1 MGKYDDLLNKV
12 QPSAPRKVNDHILVI
27 DALNTFIR
35 SFTMIN
41 MMNSSGAHVGGMVG
55 FLKSLGFLTRTFN
68 PTRVVIVF
76 DGPGSSAARKN
87 INSDYKANRDIT
99 RITNWEIFDKK
110 DDEYASMSAQIERL
124 VEYLQM
130 LPVDM
135 ISMPKVE
142 ADDVI
147 AYIAKEFGKDN
158 QKITIVSSDKD
169 FLQIVDNNVEVYAP
183 TKKRVFGPA
192 EVKTEVGVLAENYLV
207 MKSLLGDNSDNLPG
221 VKGLGPKGIFKHFP
235 DLIDKPGTD
244 LEYVFE
250 ICEAGVE
257 KNKVF
262 QKILTNYDRVW
273 QNHDLMNLMEPRL
286 SDTQKVLILDLMDGC
301 PSQLNVMAFLLML
314 KQDNIE
320 HGITKNTESW
330 LENFRYLLTVKK

>member
-1 MGKYDDLLNKV
+1 
-12 QPSAPRKVNDHILVI
+12 
-27 DALNTFIR
+27 
-35 SFTMIN
+35 
-41 MMNSSGAHVGGMVG
+41 
-55 FLKSLGFLTRTFN
+55 
-68 PTRVVIVF
+68 
-76 DGPGSSAARKN
+76 
-87 INSDYKANRDIT
+87 
-99 RITNWEIFDKK
+99 
-110 DDEYASMSAQIERL
+110 
-124 VEYLQM
+124 
-130 LPVDM
+130 
-135 ISMPKVE
+135 
-142 ADDVI
+142 
-147 AYIAKEFGKDN
+147 
-158 QKITIVSSDKD
+158 
-169 FLQIVDNNVEVYAP
+169 
-183 TKKRVFGPA
+183 
-192 EVKTEVGVLAENYLV
+192 

-257 KNKVF
+257 KTKIF

-286 SDTQKVLILDLMDGC
+286 SDTQKVLILDMMDNC

-314 KQDNIE
+314 KQDSIE

>member
-1 MGKYDDLLNKV
+1 MGKYDALLNKV

-41 MMNSSGAHVGGMVG
+41 MMNPSGAHVGGMVG
-55 FLKSLGFLTRTFN
+55 FLKSLGFLTRTFE

-147 AYIAKEFGKDN
+147 AYIGQQFGDTNKV
-158 QKITIVSSDKD
+158 TIVSSDKD
-169 FLQIVDNNVEVYAP
+169 FLQIVNENVEVYSP
-183 TKKRVFGPA
+183 IKKKVYGPA
-192 EVKTEVGVLAENYLV
+192 EVKEEVGVLAENYLV

-314 KQDNIE
+314 KHDNIE
-320 HGITKNTESW
+320 QGITKNTESW

>member
-41 MMNSSGAHVGGMVG
+41 MMNPQGAHVGGMVG

-147 AYIAKEFGKDN
+147 AYIGQQFGDN
-158 QKITIVSSDKD
+158 NKVTIVSSDKD
-169 FLQIVDNNVEVYAP
+169 FLQIVDENVEVYSP
-183 TKKRVFGPA
+183 IKKKIYGPA
-192 EVKTEVGVLAENYLV
+192 QVKEEVGVLAENYLV

-257 KNKVF
+257 KTKIF

-286 SDTQKVLILDLMDGC
+286 SDTQKVLILDMMDNC

-314 KQDNIE
+314 KQDSIE

>member
-1 MGKYDDLLNKV
+1 
-12 QPSAPRKVNDHILVI
+12 
-27 DALNTFIR
+27 
-35 SFTMIN
+35 
-41 MMNSSGAHVGGMVG
+41 MNPSGAHVGGMVG
-55 FLKSLGFLTRTFN
+55 FLKSLGFLTRTIN
-68 PTRVVIVF
+68 PSRVVIVF
-76 DGPGSSAARKN
+76 DGPGSTAARKN
-87 INSDYKANRDIT
+87 INSDYKANRDLT
-99 RITNWEIFDKK
+99 RITNWEMYDNK
-110 DDEYASMSAQIERL
+110 DDEYASMSAQIGRL

-147 AYIAKEFGKDN
+147 AEIAKVFGDKS
-158 QKITIVSSDKD
+158 KITIVSSDKD
-169 FLQIVDNNVEVYAP
+169 FLQIVNNNVEVYSP
-183 TKKRVFGPA
+183 IKKKFYGPN
-192 EVKTEVGVLAENYLV
+192 EVKEEVGVLAENYLV

-257 KNKVF
+257 NTKVF
-262 QKILTNYDRVW
+262 QKVLTNYDRVW
-273 QNHDLMNLMEPRL
+273 QNYDLMNLMEPRL
-286 SDTQKVLILDLMDGC
+286 SDTQKVLILDIMDNC
-301 PSQLNVMAFLLML
+301 PTQLNVMAFLLML

-320 HGITKNTESW
+320 QGITKNTESW
-330 LENFRYLLTVKK
+330 LENFRYLLTIKK

>member
-1 MGKYDDLLNKV
+1 MGKYDALLNKV
-12 QPSAPRKVNDHILVI
+12 QQSAPRKVNDHILVI

-35 SFTMIN
+35 NFTTIN
-41 MMNSSGAHVGGMVG
+41 LMNPDGAHVGGMVG

-110 DDEYASMSAQIERL
+110 EDEYASMSAQIERL
-124 VEYLQM
+124 IEYLQM

-169 FLQIVDNNVEVYAP
+169 FLQIVNNNVEVYAP

-192 EVKTEVGVLAENYLV
+192 EVKAEVGVLAENYLV

-235 DLIDKPGTD
+235 DLVDKPGTD

-257 KNKVF
+257 NTKVF

-273 QNHDLMNLMEPRL
+273 LQH
-286 SDTQKVLILDLMDGC
+286 T
-301 PSQLNVMAFLLML
+301 
-314 KQDNIE
+314 
-320 HGITKNTESW
+320 
-330 LENFRYLLTVKK
+330 

>member
-1 MGKYDDLLNKV
+1 MGKYDALLNKV
-12 QPSAPRKVNDHILVI
+12 QQSAPRKVNDHILVI

-35 SFTMIN
+35 NFTTIN
-41 MMNSSGAHVGGMVG
+41 LMNPSGAHVGGMVG

-76 DGPGSSAARKN
+76 DGPGSTAARKN
-87 INSDYKANRDIT
+87 INSDYKANRDIN

-110 DDEYASMSAQIERL
+110 EDEYASMSAQIERL
-124 VEYLQM
+124 IEYLQM

-147 AYIAKEFGKDN
+147 AYIAQQFGDN
-158 QKITIVSSDKD
+158 NKVTIVSSDKD
-169 FLQIVDNNVEVYAP
+169 FLQIVNENVEVYAP

-235 DLIDKPGTD
+235 DLVDKPGTD

-257 KNKVF
+257 KTKVF

-273 QNHDLMNLMEPRL
+273 QNYDLMNLMEPRL

-320 HGITKNTESW
+320 QGITKNTESW
-330 LENFRYLLTVKK
+330 LETFRYLLTVKK

>member
-1 MGKYDDLLNKV
+1 MGKYDALLNKV
-12 QPSAPRKVNDHILVI
+12 QQSAPRKVNDHILVI

-35 SFTMIN
+35 NFTTIN
-41 MMNSSGAHVGGMVG
+41 LMNPQGAHVGGMVG

-68 PTRVVIVF
+68 PTRIVIVF

-87 INSDYKANRDIT
+87 INSDYKANRDIN

-110 DDEYASMSAQIERL
+110 ADENASMSDQIGRL
-124 VEYLQM
+124 IEYLQM

-147 AYIAKEFGKDN
+147 AYIAQQFGN
-158 QKITIVSSDKD
+158 ESKITIVSSDKD
-169 FLQIVDNNVEVYAP
+169 FLQIVNENVEVYAP
-183 TKKRVFGPA
+183 TKKRVFGPN

-207 MKSLLGDNSDNLPG
+207 MKSLLGDNSDNLSG

-235 DLIDKPGTD
+235 DLVDKPGTG

-250 ICEAGVE
+250 VCEAGVE
-257 KNKVF
+257 KTKVF
-262 QKILTNYDRVW
+262 TKILSRYDQVW
-273 QNHDLMNLMEPRL
+273 QNYDLMNLMEPRL
-286 SDTQKVLILDLMDGC
+286 SDTQKVLILDMMDNC

>member
-1 MGKYDDLLNKV
+1 MGKYDALLNKV
-12 QPSAPRKVNDHILVI
+12 QQSAPRKVNDHILVI

-35 SFTMIN
+35 NFTTIN
-41 MMNSSGAHVGGMVG
+41 LMNPQGAHVGGMVG

-87 INSDYKANRDIT
+87 INSDYKANRDIN

-110 DDEYASMSAQIERL
+110 EDEYASMSDQIGRL
-124 VEYLQM
+124 IEYLQM

-147 AYIAKEFGKDN
+147 AYIAQQFGTDN
-158 QKITIVSSDKD
+158 KITIVSSDKD
-169 FLQIVDNNVEVYAP
+169 FLQIVNENVEVYAP
-183 TKKRVFGPA
+183 TKKRVFGPDD
-192 EVKTEVGVLAENYLV
+192 VKAEVGVLAENYLV
-207 MKSLLGDNSDNLPG
+207 MKSLLGDNSDNLFG

-235 DLIDKPGTD
+235 DLVDKPGTG

-257 KNKVF
+257 KTKVF
-262 QKILTNYDRVW
+262 QKILNQYDQVW
-273 QNHDLMNLMEPRL
+273 QNYDLMNLMEPRL
-286 SDTQKVLILDLMDGC
+286 SDPQKDLILDLMDGC
-301 PSQLNVMAFLLML
+301 PSQLNIMAFTLML

-330 LENFRYLLTVKK
+330 LETFRYLLTVKK